1 MPNLPFASTARPT
14 ANGDT
19 AELPSSATITS
30 SGIAPHRTSQAPHDG
45 SQQVIPRW
53 RPVDALMGELGHE
66 SLAVTQI
73 CLADMKIEEMKKA
86 VADADFVPK
95 PRLVSGTNGD

>member
-1 MPNLPFASTARPT
+1 M
-14 ANGDT
+14 
-19 AELPSSATITS
+19 
-30 SGIAPHRTSQAPHDG
+30 
-45 SQQVIPRW
+45 IPRW

-86 VADADFVPK
+86 GADADFVPK
-95 PRLVSGTNGD
+95 PRLVSGTDGD